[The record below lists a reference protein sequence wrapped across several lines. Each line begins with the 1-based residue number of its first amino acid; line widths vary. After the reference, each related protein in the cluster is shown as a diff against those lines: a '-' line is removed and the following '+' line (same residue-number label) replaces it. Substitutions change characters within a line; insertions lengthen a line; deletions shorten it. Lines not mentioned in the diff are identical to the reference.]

1 MHLGNGNGGCVR
13 VGGPAAGGGRGARGA
28 GGRVEPEG
36 GVGSGRGAV
45 EYVGGAARQGA
56 IVVHLLWAVVPF
68 GLDGWDACGGDG
80 WARVCDDGRGH
91 VRDGVGHVV
100 GVEGHV
106 GKVVQE
112 MLASVQN
119 ELCMLQ
125 AVAEARDW
133 WYAMRVTCV
142 KRVCDA
148 RDARSNVV
156 ASRSAA
162 GARWRART
170 DIASARQIF

>member
-1 MHLGNGNGGCVR
+1 M
-13 VGGPAAGGGRGARGA
+13 GGGRGARGA

-100 GVEGHV
+100 WEWRDML
-106 GKVVQE
+106 GK
-112 MLASVQN
+112 
-119 ELCMLQ
+119 LCRKCWQ
-125 AVAEARDW
+125 ACN
-133 WYAMRVTCV
+133 M
-142 KRVCDA
+142 
-148 RDARSNVV
+148 N
-156 ASRSAA
+156 
-162 GARWRART
+162 
-170 DIASARQIF
+170 